1 MIETKAAKKAAA
13 VEVDVFFDLK
23 TDSLLG
29 PKEKALRKLSIQM
42 QRNTRPMIG
51 MGVLKYL
58 SSNEFKITKSSLL
71 PAAESAET
79 TKYYSKVAEVN
90 EQGELSGDETTQS
103 GTSNTSD
110 EDDVAVERIAK
121 TEAEA
126 YADEEEAEQ
135 RCQETMDSMNEC

>member
-1 MIETKAAKKAAA
+1 
-13 VEVDVFFDLK
+13 
-23 TDSLLG
+23 
-29 PKEKALRKLSIQM
+29 
-42 QRNTRPMIG
+42 MIG

-126 YADEEEAEQ
+126 YADEEEAEK